1 MNQSVS
7 DFFLLGLNHE
17 TCPVE
22 FREALSFS
30 VDDIHSCLSDFLC
43 EDKTGEAVILSTC
56 NRTELY
62 TVGYSPKWIF
72 DWLSTRTDI
81 SREALLACV
90 YQYRGLEASR
100 HLFSVASG
108 LDSMVLGETQ
118 ISGQLKNAIRVAEI
132 RGTIGP
138 VLRPVF
144 DTSLS
149 VSKAIRSNTA
159 IGESSVSLPAAA
171 LRVSKRIFDDL
182 RGTSILFIGAG
193 EMIRVSAEYFVRT
206 DFNRVSFTNRTLGK
220 AKKLATVFHG
230 DAFSFDEITPRLH
243 EYDIVVSC
251 TGSAA
256 LILEAAVIESSMRA
270 RRYKPVLFIDLAV
283 PRDIDNSALA
293 LNGVFVYSIDDL
305 GKVIQEGQDNRLD
318 ASKNAVKFIDRGISQ
333 LIQIFRKKNIVPVIK
348 AFREYGEDIAQTE
361 LERALEK
368 LSRGENAADVLRWM
382 SKSVTNK
389 FLDQPSRQ
397 LVREGTN
404 SENDLSDALIK
415 LHGLKVEK

>member
-1 MNQSVS
+1 MRRSVS

-22 FREALSFS
+22 HREALSFPA
-30 VDDIHSCLSDFLC
+30 DDIHSCLSEFAC
-43 EDKTGEAVILSTC
+43 AETEGEMAILSTC
-56 NRTELY
+56 NRTEIY
-62 TVGYSPKWIF
+62 TVGYSGEWIL
-72 DWLSTRTDI
+72 DWLSNRKDI
-81 SREALLACV
+81 SREALSSCV

-118 ISGQLKNAIRVAEI
+118 ITGQLKNAIRIAEI
-132 RGTIGP
+132 RGTVGP

-144 DTSLS
+144 DASLS

-193 EMIRVSAEYFVRT
+193 EMIRLSAEYFVRT
-206 DFNRVSFTNRTLGK
+206 DFKRVSFTNRTLGK

-230 DAFSFDEITPRLH
+230 DVFSFDEITPRLH

-251 TGSAA
+251 TGSAT
-256 LILEAAVIESSMRA
+256 LILETAVIESSMRA

-283 PRDIDNSALA
+283 PRDIDNSAVA

-305 GKVIQEGQDNRLD
+305 GKVIQEGKNNRID
-318 ASKNAVKFIDRGISQ
+318 ALQNATKFIDRGIYQ
-333 LIQIFRKKNIVPVIK
+333 LTQTFRKKDIAPVIK
-348 AFREYGEDIAQTE
+348 AFRKYGEDIAQTE

-382 SKSVTNK
+382 SKSVTSK

-397 LVREGTN
+397 LVREGIN
-404 SENDLSDALIK
+404 SEQDLSDALIK